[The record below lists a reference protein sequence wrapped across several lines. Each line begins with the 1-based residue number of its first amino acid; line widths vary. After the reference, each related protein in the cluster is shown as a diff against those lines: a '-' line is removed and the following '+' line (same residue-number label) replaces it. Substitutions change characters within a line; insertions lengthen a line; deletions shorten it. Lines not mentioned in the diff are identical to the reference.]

1 MSHGGTEHIVRPRGV
16 GGGFMHLSV
25 KMGRHGRYVL
35 ILEFDLVFDSGLNE
49 VVYSLFI
56 LFPCFTCSTKG
67 CRLRSYHT
75 SITVAAQAKSK
86 RIVWLPITR
95 SRTEL

>member
-1 MSHGGTEHIVRPRGV
+1 
-16 GGGFMHLSV
+16 MHLSV

-49 VVYSLFI
+49 VVYSLFT
-56 LFPCFTCSTKG
+56 LFPCFTDG

-75 SITVAAQAKSK
+75 SITMPTQAKSK
-86 RIVWLPITR
+86 GIVWLPITG